1 MPRKLRPGTP
11 SIGEGVRTPC
21 QWIELGSLRRLVTAS
36 VSVSPSR
43 QRKMGAGAW
52 PLTPVAMAWRPLI
65 VSGTGSIASANS
77 VPLRTGARLVAACA
91 VRRGQ
96 GASESA
102 PAVVTAFIKGR
113 LEDVGGG

>member
-43 QRKMGAGAW
+43 QRKVGAGTW
-52 PLTPVAMAWRPLI
+52 PLTPVAVVCRPLM
-65 VSGTGSIASANS
+65 VSGT
-77 VPLRTGARLVAACA
+77 
-91 VRRGQ
+91 
-96 GASESA
+96 A
-102 PAVVTAFIKGR
+102 PISS
-113 LEDVGGG
+113 